1 MAGSVC
7 AAVSEINNA
16 AKAIKSNF
24 FIQTLRRQKCKFPSP
39 YDAIYFDFLID
50 EELADA
56 SSEQLPYNWQ
66 PLN

>member
-24 FIQTLRRQKCKFPSP
+24 FIRTLRRQKCKFPSP

-50 EELADA
+50 EALVDA
-56 SSEQLPYNWQ
+56 TT
-66 PLN
+66 